1 MKGIVLAGPTGVG
14 KTDLSLKLAKILD
27 ADIISCDSAQ
37 VYKEMNIG
45 TAKIKESEMNGI
57 KHYML
62 DVLEP
67 IEKYSVG
74 EYQRAVDKILAQ
86 KEKEGRAVILTGGT
100 GLYINSVVNGLSSL
114 PESDPKLRDE
124 LMALSVD
131 ELYEKLLE
139 LDPEAAEKIHKNNK
153 KRVERAVEVCLIT
166 GKKFSVLSKENV
178 KNNNYDFL
186 KVCLTRD
193 REILYERIDKRVD
206 IMMNEGLLD
215 EVTALYKKYGGE
227 ILRKIN
233 IIGYTQIIDYLE
245 GRISLEAAVDF
256 IKRDSRHYAK
266 RQMTWFNNDSGYLW
280 FDLEKQSENEI
291 LKAIIEQYKAMVHQE
306 LTW

>member
-37 VYKEMNIG
+37 VYKEMDIG
-45 TAKIKESEMNGI
+45 TAKIKENEMNGI

-74 EYQRAVDKILAQ
+74 EYQRAVDEILAQ

-131 ELYEKLLE
+131 ELYEKLLS

-153 KRVERAVEVCLIT
+153 KRVERAVEVCLMT

-193 REILYERIDKRVD
+193 RETLYKRIDKRVD

-233 IIGYTQIIDYLE
+233 IIGYTQLIDYIE
-245 GRISLEAAVDF
+245 GKISLETAVEF

-280 FDLEKQSENEI
+280 FDLENQSENEI
-291 LKAIIEQYKAMVHQE
+291 LEAIIEQYKAMVHQE
-306 LTW
+306 LT

>member
-45 TAKIKESEMNGI
+45 TAKIKEEEMNGI

-67 IEKYSVG
+67 KEKYSVG

-114 PESDPKLRDE
+114 PESDLKLRDE
-124 LMALSVD
+124 LMELSVD
-131 ELYEKLLE
+131 ELYEKLLS
-139 LDPEAAEKIHKNNK
+139 LDPEAAEAIHKNNK
-153 KRVERAVEVCLIT
+153 KRVERAVEVCLMT
-166 GKKFSVLSKENV
+166 GKKFSVLSKSNV

-193 REILYERIDKRVD
+193 REILYKRIDKRVD
-206 IMMNEGLLD
+206 IMMNEGLLQ
-215 EVTALYKKYGGE
+215 EVEALYKKYGGE
-227 ILRKIN
+227 VLRKIN

-245 GRISLEAAVDF
+245 GKISLETAVEF

-266 RQMTWFNNDSGYLW
+266 RQMTWFRNDSEYLW
-280 FDLEKQSENEI
+280 FDLENQSENEI
-291 LKAIIEQYKAMVHQE
+291 LKTIIEQYKAGV
-306 LTW
+306 

>member
-114 PESDPKLRDE
+114 PESNPKLRDE

-139 LDPEAAEKIHKNNK
+139 LDPEATEKIHKNNK

-206 IMMNEGLLD
+206 IMMSEGLLD

-245 GRISLEAAVDF
+245 GKISLEAAVDF

-306 LTW
+306 LT

>member
-67 IEKYSVG
+67 REKYSVG

-114 PESDPKLRDE
+114 PENDSKLRDE

-153 KRVERAVEVCLIT
+153 KRVERAVEVCLMT

-193 REILYERIDKRVD
+193 REILYKRIDKRVD

-233 IIGYTQIIDYLE
+233 IIGYTQLIDYLE
-245 GRISLEAAVDF
+245 GKISLETAVEF

-291 LKAIIEQYKAMVHQE
+291 LKTIIEQYKAMDH
-306 LTW
+306 

>member
-206 IMMNEGLLD
+206 IMMSEGLLD

-233 IIGYTQIIDYLE
+233 IIGYTQIIDYFE

-306 LTW
+306 LT

>member
-193 REILYERIDKRVD
+193 REILYKRIDKRVD

-233 IIGYTQIIDYLE
+233 IIGYTQLIDYLE
-245 GRISLEAAVDF
+245 GKISLKTAVEF

-266 RQMTWFNNDSGYLW
+266 RQMTWFNNDSEYLW

-291 LKAIIEQYKAMVHQE
+291 LKTIIEQYKAMDHQE
-306 LTW
+306 LT

>member
-124 LMALSVD
+124 LMALSAD

-153 KRVERAVEVCLIT
+153 KRVERAVEVCLMT

-193 REILYERIDKRVD
+193 REILYKRIDKRVD

-227 ILRKIN
+227 ILKKIN
-233 IIGYTQIIDYLE
+233 IIGYTQLIDYLE
-245 GRISLEAAVDF
+245 GKISLETAVEF

-291 LKAIIEQYKAMVHQE
+291 LKTIIEQYKAMDHQE
-306 LTW
+306 LT

>member
-62 DVLEP
+62 DILEP

-206 IMMNEGLLD
+206 IMMSEGLLD

-245 GRISLEAAVDF
+245 GKISLETAVEF

-306 LTW
+306 LT

>member
-67 IEKYSVG
+67 REKYSVG

-114 PESDPKLRDE
+114 PESEPKLRDE

-193 REILYERIDKRVD
+193 REILYKRIDKRVD

-227 ILRKIN
+227 FLRKIN
-233 IIGYTQIIDYLE
+233 IIGYTQLIDYLE
-245 GRISLEAAVDF
+245 GKISLETAVEF

-291 LKAIIEQYKAMVHQE
+291 LKTIIEQYKAMDHQE
-306 LTW
+306 LT

>member
-114 PESDPKLRDE
+114 PKSEPKLRDE

-131 ELYEKLLE
+131 ELYEKLLK

-206 IMMNEGLLD
+206 IMMSEGLLD

-306 LTW
+306 LT

>member
-193 REILYERIDKRVD
+193 REILYKRIDKRVD

-306 LTW
+306 LT

>member
-45 TAKIKESEMNGI
+45 TAKIKENEMNGI

-67 IEKYSVG
+67 REKYSVG
-74 EYQRAVDKILAQ
+74 EYQRSVDKILAQ

-114 PESDPKLRDE
+114 PESEPKLRDE

-193 REILYERIDKRVD
+193 REILYKRIDKRVD

-233 IIGYTQIIDYLE
+233 IIGYTQLIDYLE
-245 GRISLEAAVDF
+245 GKISLETAVEF

-291 LKAIIEQYKAMVHQE
+291 LKTIIEQYKAMDHQE
-306 LTW
+306 LT

>member
-206 IMMNEGLLD
+206 IMMSEGLLD

-291 LKAIIEQYKAMVHQE
+291 LKTIIEQYKAMDHQE
-306 LTW
+306 LT

>member
-306 LTW
+306 LT

>member
-153 KRVERAVEVCLIT
+153 KRVERAVEVCIIT

-193 REILYERIDKRVD
+193 REILYKRIDKRVD

-233 IIGYTQIIDYLE
+233 IIGYTQLIDYLE
-245 GRISLEAAVDF
+245 GKISLETAVEF

-266 RQMTWFNNDSGYLW
+266 RQMTWFNNDSEYLW

-291 LKAIIEQYKAMVHQE
+291 LKTIIEQYKAMDHQE
-306 LTW
+306 LT

>member
-193 REILYERIDKRVD
+193 REILYKRIDKRVD
-206 IMMNEGLLD
+206 IMMSEGLLD
-215 EVTALYKKYGGE
+215 EVTVLYKKYGGE

-306 LTW
+306 LT

>member
-206 IMMNEGLLD
+206 IMMSEGL
-215 EVTALYKKYGGE
+215 LYKKYGGE

-280 FDLEKQSENEI
+280 FDLEKQLENEI

-306 LTW
+306 LT

>member
-67 IEKYSVG
+67 REKYSVG

-100 GLYINSVVNGLSSL
+100 GLYINSVVDGLSSL
-114 PESDPKLRDE
+114 PENDPKLRDE

-193 REILYERIDKRVD
+193 REILYKRIDKRVD

-233 IIGYTQIIDYLE
+233 IIGYTQLIDYLE
-245 GRISLEAAVDF
+245 GKISLETAVEF

-291 LKAIIEQYKAMVHQE
+291 LKTIIEQYKAMDHQE
-306 LTW
+306 LT

>member
-86 KEKEGRAVILTGGT
+86 KEKEGRSVILTGGT

-206 IMMNEGLLD
+206 IMMSEGLLD

-245 GRISLEAAVDF
+245 GRISLETAVDF

-291 LKAIIEQYKAMVHQE
+291 LKAIIEQYKTMVHQE
-306 LTW
+306 LT

>member
-45 TAKIKESEMNGI
+45 TAKIKGSEMNGI

-67 IEKYSVG
+67 REKYSVG

-114 PESDPKLRDE
+114 PENDPKLRDE

-186 KVCLTRD
+186 KVCLIRD
-193 REILYERIDKRVD
+193 REILYKRIDKRVD

-215 EVTALYKKYGGE
+215 EVAALYKKYGGE

-233 IIGYTQIIDYLE
+233 IIGYTQLIDYLE
-245 GRISLEAAVDF
+245 GKISLETAVEF

-291 LKAIIEQYKAMVHQE
+291 LKTIIEQYKAMDHQE
-306 LTW
+306 LT

>member
-67 IEKYSVG
+67 REKYSVG

-206 IMMNEGLLD
+206 IMMSEGLLD
-215 EVTALYKKYGGE
+215 EVTALYKKYDGE

-306 LTW
+306 LT

>member
-1 MKGIVLAGPTGVG
+1 
-14 KTDLSLKLAKILD
+14 
-27 ADIISCDSAQ
+27 
-37 VYKEMNIG
+37 
-45 TAKIKESEMNGI
+45 MNGI

-193 REILYERIDKRVD
+193 REILYKRIDKRVD
-206 IMMNEGLLD
+206 VMMNEGLLD
-215 EVTALYKKYGGE
+215 EVTALYKKYGVE

-233 IIGYTQIIDYLE
+233 IIGYTQLIDYIE
-245 GRISLEAAVDF
+245 GKISLETAVEF

-291 LKAIIEQYKAMVHQE
+291 LKTIIEQYKAMDHQE
-306 LTW
+306 LT

>member
-114 PESDPKLRDE
+114 PENDPKLRDE

-186 KVCLTRD
+186 KVCLIRD
-193 REILYERIDKRVD
+193 REILYKRIDKRVD

-215 EVTALYKKYGGE
+215 EVAALYKKYGGE

-233 IIGYTQIIDYLE
+233 IIGYTQLIDYLE
-245 GRISLEAAVDF
+245 GKISLETAVEF

-291 LKAIIEQYKAMVHQE
+291 LKTIIEQYKAMDHQE
-306 LTW
+306 LT

>member
-114 PESDPKLRDE
+114 PKSEPKLRDE

-206 IMMNEGLLD
+206 IMMSEGLLD
-215 EVTALYKKYGGE
+215 EVTALYKKYDGE

-306 LTW
+306 LT

>member
-62 DVLEP
+62 DILEP

-193 REILYERIDKRVD
+193 REILYKRIDKRVD
-206 IMMNEGLLD
+206 IMMSEGLLD

-266 RQMTWFNNDSGYLW
+266 RQMTWFNNYSGYLW

-306 LTW
+306 LT

>member
-62 DVLEP
+62 DILEP

-114 PESDPKLRDE
+114 PESNPKLRDE

-131 ELYEKLLE
+131 ELYEKLLK

-193 REILYERIDKRVD
+193 REILYKRIDKRVD
-206 IMMNEGLLD
+206 IMMSEGLLD

-306 LTW
+306 LT

>member
-114 PESDPKLRDE
+114 PENDSKLRDE

-193 REILYERIDKRVD
+193 REILYKRIDKRVD
-206 IMMNEGLLD
+206 IMMSEGLLD

-291 LKAIIEQYKAMVHQE
+291 LKTIIEQYKAMDHQE
-306 LTW
+306 LT

>member
-114 PESDPKLRDE
+114 PKSEPKLRDE

-306 LTW
+306 LT

>member
-45 TAKIKESEMNGI
+45 TAKIKEKEMNGI

-67 IEKYSVG
+67 TEKYSVG
-74 EYQRAVDKILAQ
+74 EYQRAVDKILAR
-86 KEKEGRAVILTGGT
+86 KEKEGRTVILTGGT

-131 ELYEKLLE
+131 ELYEKLLS

-206 IMMNEGLLD
+206 IMMNEGLLE
-215 EVTALYKKYGGE
+215 EVEALYKKYGGE

-233 IIGYTQIIDYLE
+233 IIGYTQIIDYIE
-245 GRISLEAAVDF
+245 EKISLETAVEF

-280 FDLEKQSENEI
+280 FDLENQSENEI

-306 LTW
+306 LT

>member
-206 IMMNEGLLD
+206 IMMSEGLLD
-215 EVTALYKKYGGE
+215 EVTALYKKYDGE

-291 LKAIIEQYKAMVHQE
+291 LKTIIEQYKAMDHQE
-306 LTW
+306 LT

>member
-114 PESDPKLRDE
+114 PESEPKLRDE

-206 IMMNEGLLD
+206 IMMSEGLLD
-215 EVTALYKKYGGE
+215 EVTALYKKYDGE

-245 GRISLEAAVDF
+245 GRISLETAVDF

-306 LTW
+306 LT

>member
-86 KEKEGRAVILTGGT
+86 KEKEGRSVILTGGT

-291 LKAIIEQYKAMVHQE
+291 LKAIIEQYKTMVHQE
-306 LTW
+306 LT

>member
-45 TAKIKESEMNGI
+45 TAKIKESEMNDI

-124 LMALSVD
+124 LMALSAD

-193 REILYERIDKRVD
+193 REILYKRIDKRVD

-227 ILRKIN
+227 ILKKIN
-233 IIGYTQIIDYLE
+233 IIGYTQLIDYLE
-245 GRISLEAAVDF
+245 GKISLETAVEF

-291 LKAIIEQYKAMVHQE
+291 LKTIIEQYKAMDHQE
-306 LTW
+306 LT

>member
-45 TAKIKESEMNGI
+45 TAKIKGSEMNGI

-67 IEKYSVG
+67 REKYSVG

-114 PESDPKLRDE
+114 PENDSKLRDE

-153 KRVERAVEVCLIT
+153 KRVERAVEVCLMT

-193 REILYERIDKRVD
+193 REILYKRIDKRVD

-227 ILRKIN
+227 ILKKIN
-233 IIGYTQIIDYLE
+233 IIGYTQLIDYLE
-245 GRISLEAAVDF
+245 GKISLETAVEF

-291 LKAIIEQYKAMVHQE
+291 LKTIIEQYKAMDHQE
-306 LTW
+306 LT

>member
-67 IEKYSVG
+67 REKYSVG

-114 PESDPKLRDE
+114 PENDSKLRDE

-193 REILYERIDKRVD
+193 REILYKRIDKRVD

-233 IIGYTQIIDYLE
+233 IIGYTQLIDYLE
-245 GRISLEAAVDF
+245 GKISLETAVEF

-291 LKAIIEQYKAMVHQE
+291 LKTIIEQYKAMDHQE
-306 LTW
+306 LT